1 MGKFFESL
9 GFKKVEP
16 DFIASIIYNWDHVS
30 IGDDGRLTSSVFWC
44 EHKLT
49 SKLIL
54 DKYGGEAK
62 IEYNGNIFVANY
74 YNYGSRLT
82 VSIREKK
89 YVTAKKY
96 KIEYNKVEE
105 ISAEFADLILGIFL
119 FAKHKIKFMK
129 PRKNI
134 PMLPKYMDVDVIR
147 GMFRGYYYFKLPP
160 KGMVD
165 KPVFI
170 YADMLYRWCKVVYDN
185 RYIYRIDFTSN
196 MIVIVDND
204 PDIKGL
210 VTMTHLVRY
219 MADLFEEIG
228 RSPVR
233 FSIDYNKYT
242 DTVYQDPIEDAVKN
256 LSKIKSN
263 KFMIGDA
270 VLGEKI
276 NMIKEFFDNEKL
288 LDTCYNEDKDLNII
302 ADPDERRYMVNRY
315 KRLHNLSTCKP
326 MTNWYDILVDLSVNI
341 INESDDVKRLRSL
354 IENIIRDP
362 ESAASSKFN
371 PAANDNTDSMYMTY
385 KLCHNH
391 AIFEWHGYK
400 CDASLNFTIDDDNN
414 VIIEY
419 LKIPGHGKDGVI
431 PERTFAIM
439 ERKLKEYVSIMVM
452 LKDRDGVFSGYDDL
466 F

>member
-1 MGKFFESL
+1 M
-9 GFKKVEP
+9 
-16 DFIASIIYNWDHVS
+16 H
-30 IGDDGRLTSSVFWC
+30 
-44 EHKLT
+44 
-49 SKLIL
+49 
-54 DKYGGEAK
+54 
-62 IEYNGNIFVANY
+62 
-74 YNYGSRLT
+74 
-82 VSIREKK
+82 
-89 YVTAKKY
+89 
-96 KIEYNKVEE
+96 
-105 ISAEFADLILGIFL
+105 FL
-119 FAKHKIKFMK
+119 QLL
-129 PRKNI
+129 RG
-134 PMLPKYMDVDVIR
+134 YRDVI
-147 GMFRGYYYFKLPP
+147 PP
-160 KGMVD
+160 KPLID

-170 YADMLYRWCKVVYDN
+170 YADLLHRWCKVVYDN
-185 RYIYRIDFTSN
+185 HYIYRIDFTSN
-196 MIVIVDND
+196 MVAIMDSDENNNGMI
-204 PDIKGL
+204 
-210 VTMTHLVRY
+210 TMPYVVYIMGHLFKAV
-219 MADLFEEIG
+219 G

-233 FSIDYNKYT
+233 FSIDFNKYT
-242 DTVYQDPIEDAVKN
+242 GTVYQKPIEDAVKGISN
-256 LSKIKSN
+256 IKSD

-276 NMIKEFFDNEKL
+276 NMIKAFFDNEKL
-288 LDTCYNEDKDLNII
+288 LDICYSEDSDLTII

-315 KRLHNLSTCKP
+315 KRLHNLSRCNP

-419 LKIPGHGKDGVI
+419 LKIPGHGKDGII

>member
-9 GFKKVEP
+9 GFKNVEP
-16 DFIASIIYNWDHVS
+16 NIIASFINHWNHISV
-30 IGDDGRLTSSVFWC
+30 GDDVTLSPSAFWC
-44 EHKLT
+44 EHRLT
-49 SKLIL
+49 KKLIS
-54 DKYGGEAK
+54 DKYGAEAK
-62 IEYNGNIFVANY
+62 IEYNGDIFVANWH
-74 YNYGSRLT
+74 SWWMT
-82 VSIREKK
+82 VSRREK
-89 YVTAKKY
+89 VFKKY
-96 KIEYNKVEE
+96 TGKYEIEYVELPE
-105 ISAEFADLILGIFL
+105 IPAEFADLILGIFL
-119 FAKHKIKFMK
+119 FNKHKIRFVK
-129 PRKNI
+129 PRKDI
-134 PMLPKYMDVDVIR
+134 PLLPKYIDIYAFPTAFTGYRDVI
-147 GMFRGYYYFKLPP
+147 PP
-160 KGMVD
+160 KPLID
-165 KPVFI
+165 KLVFI
-170 YADMLYRWCKVVYDN
+170 YADLLHRWCKVVYDN
-185 RYIYRIDFTSN
+185 HYIYRIDFTSN
-196 MIVIVDND
+196 MVAIMDSDENNNGMI
-204 PDIKGL
+204 
-210 VTMTHLVRY
+210 TMPYVVYIMGHLFKAV
-219 MADLFEEIG
+219 G

-233 FSIDYNKYT
+233 FSIDFNKYT
-242 DTVYQDPIEDAVKN
+242 DTVYQKPIEDAVKGISN
-256 LSKIKSN
+256 IKSD

-276 NMIKEFFDNEKL
+276 NMIKAFFDNEKL

-315 KRLHNLSTCKP
+315 KRLHNLSRCKP

-362 ESAASSKFN
+362 ENAASSKLN
-371 PAANDNTDSMYMTY
+371 PAANDNTDSLYMTY

-431 PERTFAIM
+431 PERVFAIM

-452 LKDRDGVFSGYDDL
+452 LKNRDGVFSGYDDL